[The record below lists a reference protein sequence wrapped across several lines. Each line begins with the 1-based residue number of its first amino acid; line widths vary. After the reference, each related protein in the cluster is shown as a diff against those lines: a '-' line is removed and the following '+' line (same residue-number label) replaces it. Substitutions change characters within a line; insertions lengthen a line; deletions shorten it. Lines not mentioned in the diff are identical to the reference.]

1 MLKRIFP
8 RLKLNTTKP
17 VLWFHCASVGE
28 FNTAKPILRPLRK
41 DFFILLTYF
50 SPRARE
56 FLKTQEGFYDALHPL
71 PLDNPLS
78 VKLFEKQANP
88 YALLIMEREL
98 WYFLLKGVK
107 AKKVLL
113 NTYAK
118 GSFWERA
125 LARQLDLILCRTEK
139 DRKIFESYGVNAIA
153 CGNLKV
159 VLEREEKRVSLLL
172 REGKTIVA
180 GSFHPQ
186 ELPFLKEF
194 YRRLLEEIGQVNLVV
209 VPRHVSKVDVF
220 MEGLK
225 EFKPCLKSESRED
238 CRVIVVDSLGELFY
252 LYALGDLALVG
263 GTFAEGVGGHN
274 LLEPA
279 YYRKF
284 VLFGPYTHKVKD
296 LEEFILSKDLGFSVA
311 SPQEAVVV
319 AKEILEGRLAYPDFN
334 LQDFA
339 KQVKEC
345 YLSNLYKIL
354 SDAR

>member
-1 MLKRIFP
+1 MFERIFP
-8 RLKLNTTKP
+8 RLRFNTTKP

-28 FNTAKPILRPLRK
+28 FNTAKPILRPLKR

-56 FLKTQEGFYDALHPL
+56 FLKTQESFYDTLHPL

-78 VKLFEKQANP
+78 VKLFERQANP
-88 YALLIMEREL
+88 YALLVMEREL

-113 NTYAK
+113 NAYAK

-125 LARQLDLILCRTEK
+125 LTRQFDLILCRKQK
-139 DRKIFESYGVNAIA
+139 DKKIFEGYGVNAIA

-159 VLEREEKRVSLLL
+159 VLEREEKRVSLTLQ
-172 REGKTIVA
+172 EGKTVVA

-186 ELPFLKEF
+186 EVLFLREF
-194 YRRLLEEIGQVNLVV
+194 YRGLLEEMGQVNLVV

-220 MEGLK
+220 MKGLK
-225 EFKPCLKSESRED
+225 EFKPCLKSESIEG

-284 VLFGPYTHKVKD
+284 VLFGSYTHKVKD
-296 LEEFILSKDLGFSVA
+296 LEEFILLKNLGFNVA

-319 AKEILEGRLAYPDFN
+319 AKKILEGRLAYPDFN

-339 KQVKEC
+339 NQVKEC

-354 SDAR
+354 SDA

>member
-1 MLKRIFP
+1 MFERIFP
-8 RLKLNTTKP
+8 RLEINPEKP
-17 VLWFHCASVGE
+17 ILWFHCASVGE
-28 FNTAKPILRPLRK
+28 FNTAKPILRPLKR

-56 FLKTQEGFYDALHPL
+56 FLKTQGSFYDALHPL

-78 VKLFEKQANP
+78 VKLFERQANP

-113 NTYAK
+113 NAYAK
-118 GSFWERA
+118 GGFLERS
-125 LARQLDLILCRTEK
+125 LAMHFDLILCRTEK
-139 DRKIFESYGVNAIA
+139 DRETFEGYGVNAIA

-159 VLEREEKRVSLLL
+159 VLEREEKGVSLPL
-172 REGKTIVA
+172 REGKTIMA

-186 ELPFLKEF
+186 EIPFLKEF
-194 YRRLLEEIGQVNLVV
+194 YGGLLKEMGEVNLVV
-209 VPRHVSKVDVF
+209 VPRHISKVDVF
-220 MEGLK
+220 MREFR
-225 EFKPCLKSESRED
+225 EFKPCLKSGNRED
-238 CRVIVVDSLGELFY
+238 CQVIVVDSLGELFY

-263 GTFAEGVGGHN
+263 GTFAKGVGGHN

-279 YYRKF
+279 YHRKF
-284 VLFGPYTHKVKD
+284 VLFGPYTHKVRD
-296 LEEFILSKDLGFSVA
+296 LEEFILSKDLGFNVT
-311 SPQEAVVV
+311 SPQEAVVL
-319 AKEILEGRLAYPDFN
+319 AKKVLEGRLAYPDFN